1 MAAYKYSYNG
11 MEGFFKNSAEVAGP
25 VCQHLKETVGLTAK
39 NLVEVSRDENAPL
52 HNEFEWNDSVAA
64 EKYREEQ
71 ASCLIRHL
79 IIVRVDVEEIK
90 PYKDRA
96 FVHTGN
102 KEQGYVPLKDA
113 LNNETWRENLLKTA
127 YRDMQTFIAKYHR
140 LEELTEVINDMNQI
154 LGERDAG

>member
-1 MAAYKYSYNG
+1 MTPEK
-11 MEGFFKNSAEVAGP
+11 
-25 VCQHLKETVGLTAK
+25 
-39 NLVEVSRDENAPL
+39 LVEVSKPKDAPL
-52 HNEFEWNDSVAA
+52 HQEFEWNNTIAA
-64 EKYREEQ
+64 QKYREEQ

-79 IIVRVDVEEIK
+79 IIVRVDIEEIK

-127 YRDMQTFIAKYHR
+127 YRDMQTFVAKYHR
-140 LEELTEVINDMNQI
+140 LEELTEVIKDMNQI